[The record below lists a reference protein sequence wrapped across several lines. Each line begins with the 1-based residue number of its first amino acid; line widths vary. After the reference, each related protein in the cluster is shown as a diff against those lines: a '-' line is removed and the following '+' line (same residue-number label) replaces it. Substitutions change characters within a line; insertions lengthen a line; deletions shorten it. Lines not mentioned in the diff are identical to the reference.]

1 MKVRWTLIAYQPMK
15 TGVLPEASL
24 VAVVLVAAL
33 LSLLLFLRSPVTAV
47 PQEEL
52 GMSEYNWVTRIQG
65 VNGDQEARGANEDYT
80 FSNFSIQGK
89 EK

>member
-1 MKVRWTLIAYQPMK
+1 MK
-15 TGVLPEASL
+15 TGFLPEASL

-33 LSLLLFLRSPVTAV
+33 LSLLFLRSPVTAV

-80 FSNFSIQGK
+80 FLNFSIQGK

>member
-1 MKVRWTLIAYQPMK
+1 MK
-15 TGVLPEASL
+15 TGFLPEASL

-33 LSLLLFLRSPVTAV
+33 LSLLFLRSPVTAV

-52 GMSEYNWVTRIQG
+52 GMNEYNWVTRIQG

-80 FSNFSIQGK
+80 FLNFSIQGK